1 MDDVKDGA
9 TINLQVNGRPRSLE
23 SGASVL
29 DLLGKLDL
37 HERLVVVELN
47 GTILK
52 RSTFGETGLSDGDVI
67 EIAHFV
73 GGG

>member
-1 MDDVKDGA
+1 MDDVGSGS
-9 TINLQVNGRPRSLE
+9 TIALQVNGKQRTLE
-23 SGASVL
+23 AGSTVL
-29 DLLGKLDL
+29 DLLASLGL

-47 GTILK
+47 GAILK
-52 RSTFGETGLSDGDVI
+52 RATFGETGLSGGDVV